1 MLLNKTLK
9 GFFVVSALVL
19 FFAVIFWLFNGGF
32 DFFLHYTSLSQRV
45 QSSNLS
51 SGVSMELRYFN
62 STFGSSMLNYT
73 DYNYGF
79 TVQYPK
85 GYYVNNSNNY
95 DNNTVFYASA
105 STFFPHFS
113 EILTLDVLNNTTA
126 QSEYNS
132 ALNSLG
138 SVVNDLNGVGFL
150 NNYYLLN
157 FDFFANS
164 TSSYG
169 VNDTVLGREALFD
182 CKTPQGNSYVAII
195 TFMTPQISSSD
206 LALADYVFSTF
217 KC

>member
-9 GFFVVSALVL
+9 GFFVVAALVL

-32 DFFLHYTSLSQRV
+32 DFLLHYTSLSQRV

-51 SGVSMELRYFN
+51 NNINMELEHFN
-62 STFGSSMLNYT
+62 SIFNSSMINYT

-79 TVQYPK
+79 TIQYPK
-85 GYYVNNSNNY
+85 GYYVNNSNDY
-95 DNNTVFYASA
+95 DNNTVFYALA

-113 EILTLDVLNNTTA
+113 EVLTLDVLNNTTA
-126 QSEYNS
+126 QNEYNN

-138 SVVNDLNGVGFL
+138 SVVNNLNGVGFL

-164 TSSYG
+164 TSPYG
-169 VNDTVLGREALFD
+169 VNDTVLGREAFFD
-182 CKTPQGNSYVAII
+182 CNTPQGSPYVAVI